1 MTDTHAL
8 QAVRDKVA
16 AGDLPGV
23 LPIAFCESVLVIAAF
38 HGSLSAAKELH
49 EALLPDWKWW
59 VDYSGEVGLWH
70 KTGPKHGAVDVGEYE
85 CAGNPARSWVLAIL
99 DALIYEASETS
110 DKA

>member
-8 QAVRDKVA
+8 QAIRDKVA
-16 AGDLPGV
+16 AGDLPGI

-49 EALLPDWKWW
+49 EALLPDWKWY

-70 KTGPKHGAVDVGEYE
+70 KTGSKNGNIAVDE
-85 CAGNPARSWVLAIL
+85 CPFGNPARSWVLAIL
-99 DALIYEASETS
+99 DALVYEASETS